1 MSHRVPFLPWCKVRN
16 PEGGQRKVSD
26 NYRFYSAKMAELRV
40 YRAASRPLHDQLHEL
55 LVFVR
60 MCEAL
65 WR

>member
-1 MSHRVPFLPWCKVRN
+1 MS
-16 PEGGQRKVSD
+16 E

-60 MCEAL
+60 MCEAR